1 MMALNADNPERR
13 VHRSNEAPVQRATIN
28 NEWQCSP
35 TVPELRGVV
44 VRRSNLLV
52 IAGIA
57 FFVVGVVIVALL
69 SRDSGSTSKAAGTVD
84 ALFAKDD
91 IPAGTNGDDA
101 IPNVEVR
108 RVNASDRQP
117 DALST
122 PSQLSNQI
130 FTLKFSKGEQIRS
143 GGLKVRSISPSVQV
157 PAGKEAVAIDV
168 PFVAGGAGY
177 LAPGDLVNVY
187 QVIPAQVAATGAGTA
202 NLASTTPRT
211 QLLLTNVKVIDVQQQ
226 VAALSGATPATNQ
239 TGIVSR
245 PAGTADHLTVLL
257 ALDAIDAEKVI
268 FGSST
273 TGINLYLTRVG
284 DKAAPAGPT
293 PGRDYSNIL
302 GEEPQVANTRDH

>member
-1 MMALNADNPERR
+1 
-13 VHRSNEAPVQRATIN
+13 
-28 NEWQCSP
+28 
-35 TVPELRGVV
+35 

-52 IAGIA
+52 LAGIA

-69 SRDSGSTSKAAGTVD
+69 SRDSGDGSARAAGTVD
-84 ALFAKDD
+84 VLVAKED

-101 IPNVEVR
+101 ISKVEVR

-130 FTLKFSKGEQIRS
+130 FTLKFSKNEQIRS

-157 PAGKEAVAIDV
+157 PEGKEAVAVDV

-187 QVIPAQVAATGAGTA
+187 QVIAAPPQGTTA
-202 NLASTTPRT
+202 EPPYPTPRT
-211 QLLLTNVKVIDVQQQ
+211 QLMLTNVKVIDVQQQ
-226 VAALSGATPATNQ
+226 VAALGNTAQASSQ

-245 PAGTADHLTVLL
+245 PSSNAEHLTVLL
-257 ALDAIDAEKVI
+257 ALDAIDTEKVI

-273 TGINLYLTRVG
+273 SGINLYLTRVG
-284 DKAAPAGPT
+284 DQAAPSGPT
-293 PGRDYSNIL
+293 PGRDYQNIF
-302 GEEPQVANTRDH
+302 GESPEVANARDH

>member
-1 MMALNADNPERR
+1 
-13 VHRSNEAPVQRATIN
+13 
-28 NEWQCSP
+28 
-35 TVPELRGVV
+35 

-52 IAGIA
+52 LAGIA

-69 SRDSGSTSKAAGTVD
+69 SRDDGNGPSTAAGTVD
-84 ALFAKDD
+84 VLVAKED

-101 IPNVEVR
+101 ITKVEVR

-130 FTLKFSKGEQIRS
+130 FTLKFSKNEQVRS

-157 PAGKEAVAIDV
+157 PEGKEAVAVDV

-187 QVIPAQVAATGAGTA
+187 QVIPGPVQNVGGGTA
-202 NLASTTPRT
+202 ELPYSTPRT
-211 QLLLTNVKVIDVQQQ
+211 QLLLTNVRVIDVQQQ
-226 VAALSGATPATNQ
+226 VAALSGTTPATTQ

-245 PAGTADHLTVLL
+245 PTGTAERLTVLL

-268 FGSST
+268 FGSAT
-273 TGINLYLTRVG
+273 DAINLYFTRVG
-284 DKAAPAGPT
+284 DKAAAAGPT
-293 PGRDYSNIL
+293 PGRDYFNIF
-302 GEEPQVANTRDH
+302 GESPEVANARDN

>member
-1 MMALNADNPERR
+1 M
-13 VHRSNEAPVQRATIN
+13 
-28 NEWQCSP
+28 
-35 TVPELRGVV
+35 V

-52 IAGIA
+52 LAGIA
-57 FFVVGVVIVALL
+57 FFVVGVAVVALL
-69 SRDSGSTSKAAGTVD
+69 SRDTGNGSSRAAGTVD
-84 ALFAKDD
+84 VLVAKED
-91 IPAGTNGDDA
+91 IPPGTNGDDA
-101 IPNVEVR
+101 ITKVEVR

-157 PAGKEAVAIDV
+157 PAGKEAIAVDV

-187 QVIPAQVAATGAGTA
+187 QVIPAPIQNVAGGAA
-202 NLASTTPRT
+202 ELPYSTPRT
-211 QLLLTNVKVIDVQQQ
+211 QLVLTNVKVIDVQQQ
-226 VAALSGATPATNQ
+226 VAALGGATPATNQ

-245 PAGTADHLTVLL
+245 PAGTADRLTVLL

-268 FGSST
+268 FGSAT
-273 TGINLYLTRVG
+273 TGVNLYLTRVG
-284 DKAAPAGPT
+284 DQAAAAGPT
-293 PGRDYSNIL
+293 PGRDFFNIF
-302 GEEPQVANTRDH
+302 GEEPQVANARDH

>member
-1 MMALNADNPERR
+1 
-13 VHRSNEAPVQRATIN
+13 
-28 NEWQCSP
+28 
-35 TVPELRGVV
+35 

-52 IAGIA
+52 LAGIA

-69 SRDSGSTSKAAGTVD
+69 ARDDGNGTSRAAGTVD
-84 ALFAKDD
+84 VLVAKED
-91 IPAGTNGDDA
+91 IAAGTNGDDA
-101 IPNVEVR
+101 TSKVEVR

-157 PAGKEAVAIDV
+157 PDGKEAIAIDV

-187 QVIPAQVAATGAGTA
+187 QVIPAPVQNVGGGTA
-202 NLASTTPRT
+202 DLPYSTPRT
-211 QLLLTNVKVIDVQQQ
+211 QLLLTRVRVIDVQQQ
-226 VAALSGATPATNQ
+226 VAALGGSTTPTTNQ
-239 TGIVSR
+239 TGVVSR
-245 PAGTADHLTVLL
+245 PSSTVGTLTVLL

-268 FGSST
+268 FGSSS
-273 TGINLYLTRVG
+273 TGVNLYLTRVG
-284 DKAAPAGPT
+284 DQADASGPT
-293 PGRDYSNIL
+293 PGRDFFNIF
-302 GEEPQVANTRDH
+302 GESPEVANARDK

>member
-13 VHRSNEAPVQRATIN
+13 AHRSNDALVPRPPITKK
-28 NEWQCSP
+28 WPSSP
-35 TVPELRGVV
+35 TVPELKGVV

-52 IAGIA
+52 LAGIA

-69 SRDSGSTSKAAGTVD
+69 SRDSGNGSSTAAGTVD
-84 ALFAKDD
+84 VLVAKED

-101 IPNVEVR
+101 IAKVEVR

-157 PAGKEAVAIDV
+157 PAGKEAIAVDV

-187 QVIPAQVAATGAGTA
+187 QVIPAPVQGTSGGAAD
-202 NLASTTPRT
+202 LAASTPRT

-226 VAALSGATPATNQ
+226 VAALGGTTPATNQ

-245 PAGTADHLTVLL
+245 PAGRRPSHRAAGARRHRRGEGHLRLVDRRHQSLP
-257 ALDAIDAEKVI
+257 DP
-268 FGSST
+268 
-273 TGINLYLTRVG
+273 R
-284 DKAAPAGPT
+284 
-293 PGRDYSNIL
+293 R
-302 GEEPQVANTRDH
+302 

>member
-1 MMALNADNPERR
+1 M
-13 VHRSNEAPVQRATIN
+13 
-28 NEWQCSP
+28 
-35 TVPELRGVV
+35 
-44 VRRSNLLV
+44 RRSNLLV

-69 SRDSGSTSKAAGTVD
+69 SRDSGSGTAKASGTVD
-84 ALFAKDD
+84 VLVAKED

-101 IPNVEVR
+101 TSKVEVR
-108 RVNASDRQP
+108 RVENADRQP

-122 PSQLSNQI
+122 PSQLSNQLL
-130 FTLKFSKGEQIRS
+130 TATFSKNEQIRS

-157 PAGKEAVAIDV
+157 PAGKEAIAVSV

-187 QVIPAQVAATGAGTA
+187 QVIPGPVQDVTGGA
-202 NLASTTPRT
+202 LPYSTPRT

-226 VAALSGATPATNQ
+226 VAALGATPASNQ
-239 TGIVSR
+239 TGVVSR
-245 PAGTADHLTVLL
+245 PASSTDNLTVLL

-273 TGINLYLTRVG
+273 TSINLYLTRVG
-284 DKAAPAGPT
+284 DKAAPSGPT
-293 PGRDYSNIL
+293 PGRDYTNIF
-302 GEEPQVANTRDH
+302 GESPEVANVRDHT

>member
-1 MMALNADNPERR
+1 
-13 VHRSNEAPVQRATIN
+13 
-28 NEWQCSP
+28 
-35 TVPELRGVV
+35 VV

-52 IAGIA
+52 LAGIA

-69 SRDSGSTSKAAGTVD
+69 SRDSGNGPARAAGTVD
-84 ALFAKDD
+84 VLVAKED

-101 IPNVEVR
+101 ITKVEVR

-157 PAGKEAVAIDV
+157 PAGKEAIAVEV

-187 QVIPAQVAATGAGTA
+187 QVIPGPVKDLGGAAQ
-202 NLASTTPRT
+202 LPYSTPRS
-211 QLLLTNVKVIDVQQQ
+211 QLVLTNVRVIDVQQQ
-226 VAALSGATPATNQ
+226 VAALGGTTPTTNQ

-245 PAGTADHLTVLL
+245 PAGAADRLTVLL

-268 FGSST
+268 FGSSSI
-273 TGINLYLTRVG
+273 GINLYLTRVG

-293 PGRDYSNIL
+293 PGRDFFNIF
-302 GEEPQVANTRDH
+302 GEEPQVANARDH